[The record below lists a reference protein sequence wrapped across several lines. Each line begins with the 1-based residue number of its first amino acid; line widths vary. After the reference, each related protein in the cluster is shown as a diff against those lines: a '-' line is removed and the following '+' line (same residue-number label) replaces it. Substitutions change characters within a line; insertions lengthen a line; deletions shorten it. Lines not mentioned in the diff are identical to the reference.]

1 MRTRFV
7 IKEEIDDWKITS
19 YKQLDKMPKINT
31 EALIMR
37 KTLIKTSLRDIDTT
51 DDMRLM
57 DW

>member
-7 IKEEIDDWKITS
+7 IKEEIDDWKIMS
-19 YKQLDKMPKINT
+19 YKQLDKKPKIST

-37 KTLIKTSLRDIDTT
+37 KTLIKTSLSGIDTT
-51 DDMRLM
+51 DDIRLM